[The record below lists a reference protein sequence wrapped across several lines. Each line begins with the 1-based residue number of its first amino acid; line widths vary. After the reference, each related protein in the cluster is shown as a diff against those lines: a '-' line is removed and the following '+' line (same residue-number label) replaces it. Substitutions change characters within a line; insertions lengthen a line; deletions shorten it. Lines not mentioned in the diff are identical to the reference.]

1 MRLIVETWWKQS
13 TITDKRMVMNKTAI
27 YKAMAG
33 EPVSCPIC
41 MCSVVRPTVTKCAHL
56 VSYFAVVVVVVVV
69 VVLPPLCCLVLML
82 VLHAVMVC
90 RSSL

>member
-1 MRLIVETWWKQS
+1 MFLKHFLAVVLILVS
-13 TITDKRMVMNKTAI
+13 IFLAAFLCVLAI

-56 VSYFAVVVVVVVV
+56 VREEIQIF
-69 VVLPPLCCLVLML
+69 
-82 VLHAVMVC
+82 
-90 RSSL
+90 RSGKTEGTMRKSKREAGGG